1 LLALRGRATTTT
13 YTSYLKNKSIFYLTM
28 NHALN
33 RLTQFFLQKQEV
45 CPEPRTDVVPS
56 ICLTSLLAVVV
67 GYIWISSIYA
77 LLNSDNSTNTI
88 EENVEVK
95 EEPTS
100 SEDSESSTNTD
111 KSDTEEHN

>member
-1 LLALRGRATTTT
+1 
-13 YTSYLKNKSIFYLTM
+13 M

-33 RLTQFFLQKQEV
+33 RLSQFFLQKQEV

-56 ICLTSLLAVVV
+56 ICLTSALAIIVA
-67 GYIWISSIYA
+67 YAWISSIYA
-77 LLNSDNSTNTI
+77 LLNVDNSTDSNNTSDVI

-100 SEDSESSTNTD
+100 SEETETETE
-111 KSDTEEHN
+111 SDTEEEN

>member
-1 LLALRGRATTTT
+1 
-13 YTSYLKNKSIFYLTM
+13 M

-77 LLNSDNSTNTI
+77 LLNVNNSADSSDVI

-95 EEPTS
+95 EEPSS
-100 SEDSESSTNTD
+100 SEECESSTSTD
-111 KSDTEEHN
+111 KSDTNTDN

>member
-1 LLALRGRATTTT
+1 
-13 YTSYLKNKSIFYLTM
+13 M

-56 ICLTSLLAVVV
+56 ICLTSLLACIVA
-67 GYIWISSIYA
+67 YAWISSIYA
-77 LLNSDNSTNTI
+77 LLNVDNSSNTSDVI

-95 EEPTS
+95 EEPSS
-100 SEDSESSTNTD
+100 SEDSENSTNTD
-111 KSDTEEHN
+111 KSDTEEENIQ

>member
-1 LLALRGRATTTT
+1 
-13 YTSYLKNKSIFYLTM
+13 M

-56 ICLTSLLAVVV
+56 ICLTSLLAGIVA
-67 GYIWISSIYA
+67 YAWISSIYA
-77 LLNSDNSTNTI
+77 LLNVDNSTDSSDVI
-88 EENVEVK
+88 EENVIEEIVEVK

-100 SEDSESSTNTD
+100 SEETE
-111 KSDTEEHN
+111 SDTEEENI